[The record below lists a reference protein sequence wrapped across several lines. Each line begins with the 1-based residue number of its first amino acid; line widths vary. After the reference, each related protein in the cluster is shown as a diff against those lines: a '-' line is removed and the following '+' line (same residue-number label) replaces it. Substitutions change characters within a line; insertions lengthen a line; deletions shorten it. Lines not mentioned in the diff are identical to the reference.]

1 MERKRESQRELAKF
15 LYDLAKTT
23 FVTMVVGSLV
33 SLAGL
38 TNGNYVLYILSMI
51 IGVTLVTILACTA
64 NGLKNYDKRNVK
76 TK

>member
-23 FVTMVVGSLV
+23 FATMVVGSLV